1 MNESLPNMT
10 PNRMLLPQSVA
21 VSVSVSP
28 KIQKLGGNNLKK
40 KYNNILFN

>member
-10 PNRMLLPQSVA
+10 PNRMLLPQFVA

-28 KIQKLGGNNLKK
+28 KIQKLGENNLKK
-40 KYNNILFN
+40 IQ

>member
-21 VSVSVSP
+21 VSVSP

-40 KYNNILFN
+40 IQ